1 MRGLSWARGGGG
13 REGWRRCVGQEGCWE
28 MEGKWERKSGW
39 ERFTGDAME
48 GERWKAGWTEGD
60 MQAAAE
66 EDPSNKLPSPPLQRL
81 STWMPLSALIH
92 TRARLCRT
100 HSHIHKQLQTQPHTH
115 THTHTH
121 TRLTNTYVQ
130 LVLASLLS
138 QKCTRANSTS
148 C

>member
-1 MRGLSWARGGGG
+1 
-13 REGWRRCVGQEGCWE
+13 
-28 MEGKWERKSGW
+28 
-39 ERFTGDAME
+39 
-48 GERWKAGWTEGD
+48 

-92 TRARLCRT
+92 TRARLRRT
-100 HSHIHKQLQTQPHTH
+100 HSHIHKQQQ
-115 THTHTH
+115 THTH

-130 LVLASLLS
+130 PVLASLLS
-138 QKCTRANSTS
+138 QKCTRTNSTS